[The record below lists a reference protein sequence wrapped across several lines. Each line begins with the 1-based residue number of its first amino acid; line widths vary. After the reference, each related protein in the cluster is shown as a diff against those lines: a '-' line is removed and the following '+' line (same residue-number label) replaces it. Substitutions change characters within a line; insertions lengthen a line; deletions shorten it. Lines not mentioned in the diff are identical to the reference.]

1 MSCSYIGYSP
11 SFVVD
16 TTNQTS
22 DQVLAIN
29 PLLEYYT
36 LKFAPVS
43 DNFIQV
49 FVNGVFYLP
58 TVDYYVEGN
67 KIYFMKPDIPVTGY
81 IYVFFLGTN
90 YFRLNEVSEASVAQ
104 EHLVSDLKLFEYDVF
119 DGNGTEDT
127 FTLHFV
133 PGSASS
139 LLVFVDGI
147 VKTPFQD
154 YTLIENVLTFTDPP
168 ALNTQIICRNMGFKA
183 SEQVFEIADLSITTD
198 KIAEGAVTDDKLAD
212 DAVTTVKILDGSITT
227 EKLNSE
233 IFSDIIN
240 YEWVYNTIDLQ
251 SQYSRRLLVDTT
263 ATSIN
268 IILPSN
274 PVVGQFV
281 EVLDFTRNFA
291 NFNCTLVRNG
301 KTIGGQAANY
311 VLDRAEMHCTLIYT
325 TGNWELFWLN
335 AGAVF
340 TPELS
345 EKNCEI
351 FSDEHTEAT
360 TFYSDPY
367 IQVGIKTG
375 IEYSQDGDR
384 LTTESEEIDT
394 ELYTAYEDSKDSNYP
409 SAFSCAVN
417 GTEFVTG
424 QQVIISLTFK
434 SSSVSVSGSGVKP
447 SIELSFSD
455 MVTQV
460 DAELNTTTSTT
471 SVLYFNYTVQ
481 RDNVTQ
487 YIDIT
492 GFDTGDYTVTIE
504 GQDFVLS
511 TPIRVAVS
519 FTENILLDLKNLYF
533 IGAIELGAML

>member
-1 MSCSYIGYSP
+1 
-11 SFVVD
+11 VVD

-133 PGSASS
+133 PGSVSS

-198 KIAEGAVTDDKLAD
+198 KIADGAVTTDKLAD
-212 DAVTTVKILDGSITT
+212 DAVTTDKVLDGSITT

-233 IFSDIIN
+233 VFSDIIN
-240 YEWVYNTIDLQ
+240 YEWVYDTIDLQ
-251 SQYSRRLLVDTT
+251 TQYSRRLLVDTT

-268 IILPSN
+268 IILPPD
-274 PVVGQFV
+274 PVVGQYV
-281 EVLDFTRNFA
+281 EILDFTRNFA

-301 KTIGGQAANY
+301 KNIGGQAANY
-311 VLDRAEMHCTLIYT
+311 VLDRAAMHCRLIYT

-340 TPELS
+340 TAELT

-367 IQVGIKTG
+367 IQVGVKTG
-375 IEYSQDGDR
+375 VEYSQDGDR

-394 ELYTAYEDSKDSNYP
+394 ELYTAYEESKDSNYP

>member
-133 PGSASS
+133 PGSVSS

-198 KIAEGAVTDDKLAD
+198 KIADGAVTTDKLAD
-212 DAVTTVKILDGSITT
+212 DAVTTDKVLDGSITT

-233 IFSDIIN
+233 VFSDIIN
-240 YEWVYNTIDLQ
+240 YEWVYDTIDLQ
-251 SQYSRRLLVDTT
+251 TQYSRRLLVDTT

-268 IILPSN
+268 IILPPD
-274 PVVGQFV
+274 PVVGQYV
-281 EVLDFTRNFA
+281 EILDFTRNFA

-301 KTIGGQAANY
+301 KNIGGQAANY
-311 VLDRAEMHCTLIYT
+311 VLDRAAMHCRLIYT

-340 TPELS
+340 TAELT

-367 IQVGIKTG
+367 IQVGVKTG
-375 IEYSQDGDR
+375 VEYSQDGDR

-394 ELYTAYEDSKDSNYP
+394 ELYTAYEESKDSNYP